1 MLKDGFPRAGL
12 IFNNGLKF
20 SLQPMAQFRL
30 NLIRERR
37 KRQLVAI
44 GEEAGRNNH
53 ETGGARFGF
62 FTTKPDAK
70 RDEDTFMKQTK
81 RNPSGIAISNSA
93 KQDRKR
99 IDTAGRRENEISDH
113 LLPEI
118 LSIQLGNSAR
128 IENLLK
134 HCFKQFKLTAK
145 IPADQSLV
153 NPSPVGNVAH
163 SGFDE
168 AFLCKNLLPGMKN
181 SVSRSIRITCFAFG
195 FRRFCRH
202 NFLHL
207 DTM

>member
-53 ETGGARFGF
+53 ETGGARFGL

-81 RNPSGIAISNSA
+81 RNPSRSEEHTSEL
-93 KQDRKR
+93 QS
-99 IDTAGRRENEISDH
+99 RENLVCR
-113 LLPEI
+113 LL
-118 LSIQLGNSAR
+118 
-128 IENLLK
+128 
-134 HCFKQFKLTAK
+134 
-145 IPADQSLV
+145 
-153 NPSPVGNVAH
+153 
-163 SGFDE
+163 
-168 AFLCKNLLPGMKN
+168 
-181 SVSRSIRITCFAFG
+181 
-195 FRRFCRH
+195 
-202 NFLHL
+202 
-207 DTM
+207 